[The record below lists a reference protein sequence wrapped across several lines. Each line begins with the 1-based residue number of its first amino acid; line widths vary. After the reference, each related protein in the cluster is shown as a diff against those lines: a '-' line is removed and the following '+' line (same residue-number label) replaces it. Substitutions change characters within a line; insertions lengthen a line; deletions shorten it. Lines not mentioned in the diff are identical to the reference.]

1 MQEYP
6 KWIPTDDGV
15 GIVVFSKNEEDGYVQ
30 KQKQKTTEKVIE
42 TTPAKRGRPK
52 KDNMVI

>member
-15 GIVVFSKNEEDGYVQ
+15 GIVVFNKDEEANHVQ
-30 KQKQKTTEKVIE
+30 KKEASENVIKKVLV
-42 TTPAKRGRPK
+42 KRGRPK

>member
-15 GIVVFSKNEEDGYVQ
+15 GIVVFNKDEEANHVQ
-30 KQKQKTTEKVIE
+30 KKEASEEVIVQI
-42 TTPAKRGRPK
+42 PAKRGRPK